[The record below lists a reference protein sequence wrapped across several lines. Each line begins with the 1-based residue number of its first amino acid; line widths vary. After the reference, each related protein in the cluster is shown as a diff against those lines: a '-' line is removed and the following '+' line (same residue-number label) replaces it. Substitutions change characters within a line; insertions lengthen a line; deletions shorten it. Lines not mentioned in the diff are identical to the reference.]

1 MVSASGEHD
10 ALMGTPCLR
19 RRARPFLGARGVQPR
34 IGRMGVSLRA
44 AQLLA
49 GDSFTRRRSVA
60 PLGASLAF
68 GEIGRGRLR
77 ARPTE
82 RNRSTDWT
90 LRHTRGPGRAHACQ
104 LTLCHRASPREH
116 VPHLHDPRV
125 IPRSTQAGLLARSR
139 PRDLRVNPWRA
150 ARSSALPKQNGAPL
164 PADLDPGGWSPLWA
178 KDPEGLRRASLLSLP
193 GRLPR

>member
-1 MVSASGEHD
+1 MSRVDFRARLRVGPNLRSVRPRRIETTPSPHVRTCWPETFVDDICKRGDVSGNPRVRDDAPRFLARPERDARSGWSRPLAKRD

-90 LRHTRGPGRAHACQ
+90 LRPHAW
-104 LTLCHRASPREH
+104 PRKGSR
-116 VPHLHDPRV
+116 VPTHPLSSC
-125 IPRSTQAGLLARSR
+125 IAAR
-139 PRDLRVNPWRA
+139 
-150 ARSSALPKQNGAPL
+150 ARSSPP
-164 PADLDPGGWSPLWA
+164 
-178 KDPEGLRRASLLSLP
+178 
-193 GRLPR
+193 